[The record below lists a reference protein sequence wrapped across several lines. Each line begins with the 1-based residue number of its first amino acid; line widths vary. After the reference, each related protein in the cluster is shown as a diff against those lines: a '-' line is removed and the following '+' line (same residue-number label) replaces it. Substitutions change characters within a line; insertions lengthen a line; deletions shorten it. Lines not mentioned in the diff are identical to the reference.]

1 MPHTLEEIQRAYNIL
16 VGGIDEKAHS
26 EDDDGQRA
34 YGGAVRS
41 AKGILVESIAR
52 LLVEIAWQELDGRP
66 DRLSFVRESIRIPL
80 KPEYLRRVRPVG
92 VAEYIKSHFEQYFYG
107 HKTDVHVSVDGQFV
121 MGIECKAYTE
131 NAMLKRI
138 LVDFTLL
145 KQVVPDLKCVLLQL
159 ESQLTGD
166 YSQPLKPVI
175 YGSPSTHTLLS
186 YFDVELTIITLLEG
200 ERKVNAPIHKSP
212 YFKEM
217 TEPALRKAVETFKEL
232 LAEFVNQRRA

>member
-1 MPHTLEEIQRAYNIL
+1 MPHNIAEIQKAYNIL
-16 VGGIDEKAHS
+16 VGGIDEKAHADND
-26 EDDDGQRA
+26 EGNRA

-41 AKGILVESIAR
+41 AKGILVESIAKN
-52 LLVEIAWQELDGRP
+52 LVEIAWDELGGNP
-66 DRLSFVRESIRIPL
+66 DRLSFLKESIRIPI
-80 KPEYLRRVRPVG
+80 KPEYLKRIRPVE
-92 VAEYIKSHFEQYFYG
+92 VAEYIRAHIEQYFYG
-107 HKTDVHVSVDGQFV
+107 HKTDVHVSIDGQFV

-145 KQVVPDLKCVLLQL
+145 KQVVPNLKCVLLQL

-175 YGSPSTHTLLS
+175 YGSPSSHTLFS
-186 YFDVELTIITLLEG
+186 YFDVDLNIITLLEG
-200 ERKVNAPIHKSP
+200 ERKVDEPIHKQD

-217 TEPALRKAVETFKEL
+217 TEPALRKAVNTLKEL
-232 LAEFVNQRRA
+232 LEEFVVRK

>member
-1 MPHTLEEIQRAYNIL
+1 MPHKIAEIREAYNLL
-16 VGGIDEKAHS
+16 VSGIDEKAHVES
-26 EDDDGQRA
+26 EEGGRA

-41 AKGILVESIAR
+41 AKGILVEGIAKR
-52 LLVEIAWQELDGRP
+52 LVEIAWDELGGNP
-66 DRLSFVRESIRIPL
+66 KRLGFLKETVRIPL
-80 KPEYLRRVRPVG
+80 RPEYLKRVRPQE
-92 VAEYIKSHFEQYFYG
+92 VAQYIRKHIKQYFYG
-107 HKTDVHVSVDGQFV
+107 LKTDVHVSIDGQLV

-145 KQVVPDLKCVLLQL
+145 KHVAPRLKCVLLQL
-159 ESQLTGD
+159 ESQLAGD

-186 YFDVELTIITLLEG
+186 YFDVDLNIITLLEG
-200 ERKVNAPIHKSP
+200 ERKVDKPIHKLE

-217 TEPALRKAVETFKEL
+217 TESALQKAVGTLKEL
-232 LAEFVNQRRA
+232 LLEFVAVTS

>member
-1 MPHTLEEIQRAYNIL
+1 MPHNIAEIQKAYNIL
-16 VGGIDEKAHS
+16 VGGIDEKAHADND
-26 EDDDGQRA
+26 EGNRA

-41 AKGILVESIAR
+41 AKGILVESIAKN
-52 LLVEIAWQELDGRP
+52 LVEIAWDELGGNP
-66 DRLSFVRESIRIPL
+66 DRLSFLKESIRIPI
-80 KPEYLRRVRPVG
+80 KPEYLKRIRPVE
-92 VAEYIKSHFEQYFYG
+92 VAEYIRAHIEQYFYG
-107 HKTDVHVSVDGQFV
+107 HKTDVHVSIDGQFV

-145 KQVVPDLKCVLLQL
+145 KQVVPNLKCVLLQL

-175 YGSPSTHTLLS
+175 YGSPSSHTLFS
-186 YFDVELTIITLLEG
+186 YFDVDLNIITLLEG
-200 ERKVNAPIHKSP
+200 ERKVDEPIHKQD

-217 TEPALRKAVETFKEL
+217 TEPALRKTVNTLKEL
-232 LAEFVNQRRA
+232 LEEFVVRK